1 MKAKKMPSGSY
12 RAVAYLGRDD
22 AGKVMQKVF
31 TASDSSTAV
40 ALAKSYEAKF
50 KDRVDRSSLWKAMDA
65 YIRAKEPV
73 LSPSTIAEYISR
85 ARTLKAHFPN
95 LVKKEMLAVTSSDL
109 QAMIKE
115 MRTPHLPY
123 KQNNHKVVVMSPK
136 TVQNYVRFLSAVYK
150 FKGLQL
156 PPVDLPRKERP
167 EIYVPTKEEIDRL
180 LLEVKD
186 TELHIPVSLAAF
198 GPLRRGEIVAL
209 KWPDDFDGNVIH
221 VHRAVV
227 TDRRGRTQMKAPKTF
242 SSDRRLPIN
251 QEIVDHIA
259 AQGYVTKLSAGQIT
273 DKFSRALRR
282 AGLPHFRFHDLRHFC
297 ISFLHSIGVPDAYI
311 MQRSGHSTDATLKRV
326 YRHTIADQ
334 SEVQAGR
341 TLSAFSDFL

>member
-1 MKAKKMPSGSY
+1 MRAKKMPSGSY
-12 RAVAYLGRDD
+12 RAVAFLGRDEN
-22 AGKVMQKVF
+22 GKVRQKVF
-31 TASDSSTAV
+31 TAKDAATAV
-40 ALAKSYEAKF
+40 SLAKSYEARF
-50 KDRVDRSSLWKAMDA
+50 KDRVERSSLWTAMDA
-65 YIRAKEPV
+65 YIRAKEAV
-73 LSPSTIAEYISR
+73 LSPSTVAEYVSR
-85 ARTLKAHFPN
+85 ARTLKAHFPQ
-95 LVKKEMLAVTSSDL
+95 LVKKDLMSVTSADL
-109 QAMIKE
+109 QAMIRE
-115 MRTPHLPY
+115 MRSPHLPY
-123 KQNNHKVVVMSPK
+123 KQNNHKAVVMSPK

-150 FKGLQL
+150 FKGLRL
-156 PPVDLPRKERP
+156 PHVDLPRKERP

-186 TELHIPVSLAAF
+186 TELHVPVALAVF
-198 GPLRRGEIVAL
+198 GPLRRGEIAAL

-227 TDRRGRTQMKAPKTF
+227 TDRRGRTRLKAPKTF
-242 SSDRRLPIN
+242 SSDRRLSIN

-273 DKFSRALRR
+273 DRFVRALRR

-297 ISFLHSIGVPDAYI
+297 ISYLHSIGVPDVYI

-334 SEVQAGR
+334 SAIQTDRA
-341 TLSAFSDFL
+341 LSAFSDFL